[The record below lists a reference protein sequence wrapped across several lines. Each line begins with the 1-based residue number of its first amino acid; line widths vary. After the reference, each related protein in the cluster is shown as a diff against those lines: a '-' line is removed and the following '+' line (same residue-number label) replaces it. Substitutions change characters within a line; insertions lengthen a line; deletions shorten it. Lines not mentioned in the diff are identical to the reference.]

1 MKKTIYRTVFS
12 FEVLSEEPLDTGTA
26 FHEIV
31 TETIQ
36 GDMSGNVQV
45 VKQNEVVTG
54 KRAAKLTIAQGSDP
68 EFFGMDKDGNKL
80 EDL

>member
-1 MKKTIYRTVFS
+1 MKKTIYRSVFS
-12 FEVLSEEPLDTGTA
+12 FEVLSEEPIDTRKA

-31 TETIQ
+31 IETIT
-36 GDMSGNVQV
+36 GDMSGNTEV
-45 VKQNEVVTG
+45 VKLNDAITG
-54 KRAAKLTIAQGSDP
+54 KRAATLTIAQGSDP